1 MVTIEQM
8 LKEAI
13 ARDASDI
20 FLVAGHPYAF
30 KINGEIH
37 SMQETRLMPNDTAQL
52 IQEIYQY
59 ALQNTYEDFLKKKDD
74 DFKRTNAIRYDE
86 LKALKELLDNDII
99 TKEEFEIKKK
109 EFLGI

>member
-30 KINGEIH
+30 I
-37 SMQETRLMPNDTAQL
+37 SMEKFTPCRKP
-52 IQEIYQY
+52 
-59 ALQNTYEDFLKKKDD
+59 
-74 DFKRTNAIRYDE
+74 
-86 LKALKELLDNDII
+86 
-99 TKEEFEIKKK
+99 
-109 EFLGI
+109 G

>member
-30 KINGEIH
+30 KIRKFISMRCRIPMRIFSKKRMMIFPFPYRMSGGFAAMSICREIRR
-37 SMQETRLMPNDTAQL
+37 QRFC
-52 IQEIYQY
+52 
-59 ALQNTYEDFLKKKDD
+59 ALS
-74 DFKRTNAIRYDE
+74 
-86 LKALKELLDNDII
+86 ALNFPILLN
-99 TKEEFEIKKK
+99 
-109 EFLGI
+109 

>member
-37 SMQETRLMPNDTAQL
+37 SMQETSLMPLNL
-52 IQEIYQY
+52 
-59 ALQNTYEDFLKKKDD
+59 
-74 DFKRTNAIRYDE
+74 
-86 LKALKELLDNDII
+86 
-99 TKEEFEIKKK
+99 
-109 EFLGI
+109 